1 MWDFGDSVYF
11 WFKLSL
17 NKVFS
22 DEYWPKNIPFGSI
35 AVKDP
40 NVESNV
46 GSIIICLPLPST
58 PSVDPVPKA
67 RKRLFIGETYINE
80 SDVLVNWIKGSVF
93 VRYFLSVVIL
103 FNSKMLPN
111 SYTLGVKLYPH
122 ESALP
127 DLARKSVCPVFEE
140 VIGILELNSKYFLL
154 APIGS

>member
-58 PSVDPVPKA
+58 PSVDPAPEA
-67 RKRLFIGETYINE
+67 RKRLFIGETYIT
-80 SDVLVNWIKGSVF
+80 SPDVLSITVWDF
-93 VRYFLSVVIL
+93 VRYDLISDLGVKVFI
-103 FNSKMLPN
+103 
-111 SYTLGVKLYPH
+111 SYTLGKKL
-122 ESALP
+122 
-127 DLARKSVCPVFEE
+127 
-140 VIGILELNSKYFLL
+140 
-154 APIGS
+154 